1 MFSILFITI
10 KPISPQILIIV
21 VVQTFYFWI
30 LLFLDLHNTVFLV
43 YYSISLKYF
52 EYKMIILQ

>member
-10 KPISPQILIIV
+10 KHISPQILIIV

-30 LLFLDLHNTVFLV
+30 LLFLDLHNTVFLI